1 MFTGVLNDISVGY
14 KERAYVYYKTLY
26 MDRNMYSIY
35 PNYEPLCEKKEDF
48 TLQKRLLLLYVYI
61 DASIFIGQV
70 KHLEFDL
77 IRNQSH

>member
-1 MFTGVLNDISVGY
+1 MSLKALIKRLQDIMRKDPGVDGDVQRLMQFVWLIFLKVYDY
-14 KERAYVYYKTLY
+14 KEEENELDDDYK
-26 MDRNMYSIY
+26 
-35 PNYEPLCEKKEDF
+35 P
-48 TLQKRLLLLYVYI
+48 